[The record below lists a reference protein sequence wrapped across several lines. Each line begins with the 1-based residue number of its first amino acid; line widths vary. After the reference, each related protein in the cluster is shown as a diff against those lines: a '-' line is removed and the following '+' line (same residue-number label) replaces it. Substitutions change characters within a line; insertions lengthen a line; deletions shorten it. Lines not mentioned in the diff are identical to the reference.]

1 MAVIVTYTNDY
12 GDSIEFSKNSDIRI
26 TAIDGLS
33 ANNIDLSEATVTNQ
47 VGSSITGASIQSKTM
62 TIDGRYFYTPA
73 IRKRLLAVILPGV
86 GAKLRYQNTVENVDV
101 YWEGQPTATPD
112 ISTGPVWQSFQFSL
126 KLPYPYPRTTEEE
139 NKSFSYLQSGFR
151 FPQAYSSKTPWQIST
166 RIIEPLQTI
175 TNRGDIPAGFT
186 VTFKALTD
194 GVKGP
199 KLLNVDTRENI
210 AFTQLT
216 LNSGDVLTVN
226 TMINAREVLLTT
238 SDGTKNAFEY
248 MDYDS
253 TFFLLARGA
262 NTLRYSAQ
270 EKEANLEVT
279 LSFEESLA
287 GV

>member
-1 MAVIVTYTNDY
+1 M
-12 GDSIEFSKNSDIRI
+12 K
-26 TAIDGLS
+26 
-33 ANNIDLSEATVTNQ
+33 
-47 VGSSITGASIQSKTM
+47 M
-62 TIDGRYFYTPA
+62 
-73 IRKRLLAVILPGV
+73 
-86 GAKLRYQNTVENVDV
+86 
-101 YWEGQPTATPD
+101 
-112 ISTGPVWQSFQFSL
+112 
-126 KLPYPYPRTTEEE
+126 PYPYPRTTEGE
-139 NKSFSYLQSGFR
+139 NKSFSYLQSSFR
-151 FPQAYSSKTPWQIST
+151 FPQAYSSRTPWQISS

-186 VTFKALTD
+186 VKFRALTD

-199 KLLNVDTRENI
+199 KLLNVDTRENVS
-210 AFTQLT
+210 FSQLT
-216 LNSGDVLTVN
+216 LNSGDELKVN

-238 SDGTKNAFEY
+238 SEGTKNAFEY

-270 EKEANLEVT
+270 EKESSLEVT

>member
-33 ANNIDLSEATVTNQ
+33 ANSIDLSEATVTNQ

-62 TIDGRYFYTPA
+62 TIEGRYFYTPA

-86 GAKLRYQNTVENVDV
+86 GARLRYQNTVENVDV

-210 AFTQLT
+210 SFTQLT

-238 SDGTKNAFEY
+238 SEGTKNAFEY

-270 EKEANLEVT
+270 EREANLEVT

>member
-12 GDSIEFSKNSDIRI
+12 GDSIEFSKSSDIRI
-26 TAIDGLS
+26 TTIDGLS

-62 TIDGRYFYTPA
+62 TIEGRYLYKTA
-73 IRKRLLAVILPGV
+73 VRKRLLAVILPGV
-86 GAKLRYQNTVENVDV
+86 GARLRYQNTVENVDV

-112 ISTGPVWQSFQFSL
+112 ISTNPVWQNFQFSL

-151 FPQAYSSKTPWQIST
+151 FPQAYSSKTPWKIST

-210 AFTQLT
+210 AFTRLT

-226 TMINAREVLLTT
+226 TMINDREVLLTT
-238 SDGTKNAFEY
+238 SEGTKNAFEY
-248 MDYDS
+248 MDYES

-270 EKEANLEVT
+270 EREANLEVT

>member
-62 TIDGRYFYTPA
+62 TIEGRYLYTPA

-86 GAKLRYQNTVENVDV
+86 GARLRYQNTVENVDV

-151 FPQAYSSKTPWQIST
+151 FPRAYSSKTPWRIST

-210 AFTQLT
+210 AFTRLT

-238 SDGTKNAFEY
+238 SEGTKNAFEY

-270 EKEANLEVT
+270 EREANLEVT

>member
-62 TIDGRYFYTPA
+62 TIEGRYLYTPA

-86 GAKLRYQNTVENVDV
+86 GARLRYQNTVENVDV

-151 FPQAYSSKTPWQIST
+151 FPRAYSSKMPWKIST

-238 SDGTKNAFEY
+238 SEGTKNAFEY

-270 EKEANLEVT
+270 EREANLEVT

>member
-1 MAVIVTYTNDY
+1 MAVIVTYTNEY
-12 GDSIEFSKNSDIRI
+12 GDSIEFSRNSDIKI
-26 TAIDGLS
+26 TGIDGLS
-33 ANNIDLSEATVTNQ
+33 ANSIELSEATVTNQ
-47 VGSSITGASIQSKTM
+47 VGSSITGASIQSRTM
-62 TIDGRYFYTPA
+62 TIEGRYLYTPA
-73 IRKRLLAVILPGV
+73 TRKRLLAVILPGIR
-86 GAKLRYQNTVENVDV
+86 ARLRYQNTVENVDV
-101 YWEGQPTATPD
+101 YWEGQPTKTPD
-112 ISTGPVWQSFQFSL
+112 ISTNPVWQNFQFTM
-126 KLPYPYPRTTEEE
+126 KMPYPYPRTTEGES
-139 NKSFSYLQSGFR
+139 KSFSYLQSSFR
-151 FPQAYSSKTPWQIST
+151 FPQAYSSRTPWQISS

-186 VTFKALTD
+186 VKFKALTD

-210 AFTQLT
+210 SFSQLT
-216 LNSGDVLTVN
+216 LNSGDELSVN
-226 TMINAREVLLTT
+226 TMINAREVLLIT
-238 SDGTKNAFEY
+238 SEGTKNAFEY

-270 EKEANLEVT
+270 EKESSLEVT

>member
-73 IRKRLLAVILPGV
+73 IRKRLLAVILPGI

-101 YWEGQPTATPD
+101 YWEGQPTTTPD

-210 AFTQLT
+210 SFTQLT

-253 TFFLLARGA
+253 TFFILARGD

-270 EKEANLEVT
+270 EREANLEVT

>member
-12 GDSIEFSKNSDIRI
+12 GDSIEFSKNSNIRI

-86 GAKLRYQNTVENVDV
+86 GARLRYQNTVENVDV

-126 KLPYPYPRTTEEE
+126 KLPYPYPRTTEEA

-151 FPQAYSSKTPWQIST
+151 FPRAYSSKTPWQIST
-166 RIIEPLQTI
+166 RILEPLQTI

-270 EKEANLEVT
+270 EKEVSLEVT

>member
-26 TAIDGLS
+26 TSIDGLS

-86 GAKLRYQNTVENVDV
+86 GARIRYQNTAENVDV

-139 NKSFSYLQSGFR
+139 NKSFSYLQSCFR
-151 FPQAYSSKTPWQIST
+151 FPQAYSSKTPWRIST

-186 VTFKALTD
+186 VTFRAIAD

-216 LNSGDVLTVN
+216 LNSGDVLTVT

-238 SDGTKNAFEY
+238 SEGTKNAFEY

-270 EKEANLEVT
+270 EREANLEVT

>member
-33 ANNIDLSEATVTNQ
+33 ANSIDLSEATVTNQ

-62 TIDGRYFYTPA
+62 TIDGRYLYKPE
-73 IRKRLLAVILPGV
+73 IRKRLLAVILPGI
-86 GAKLRYQNTVENVDV
+86 GARLRYQNTVENVDV
-101 YWEGQPTATPD
+101 YWKGQPTTTPD
-112 ISTGPVWQSFQFSL
+112 ISTGPVWQNFQFSL

-151 FPQAYSSKTPWQIST
+151 FPRAYSSKTPWRIST

-210 AFTQLT
+210 AFAQLT
-216 LNSGDVLTVN
+216 LNSGDVLTVS
-226 TMINAREVLLTT
+226 TMVNAREVLLTT
-238 SDGTKNAFEY
+238 SEGTKNAFEY
-248 MDYDS
+248 MDYES

-270 EKEANLEVT
+270 EREANLEVT

>member
-33 ANNIDLSEATVTNQ
+33 ANSIDLSEATVTNQ

-73 IRKRLLAVILPGV
+73 IRKRLLAVILPGI

-112 ISTGPVWQSFQFSL
+112 ISTSPVWQSFQFSL

-151 FPQAYSSKTPWQIST
+151 FPQAYSSKTPWRIST

-248 MDYDS
+248 MDYES
-253 TFFLLARGA
+253 TFFLLARGT

-270 EKEANLEVT
+270 EREANLEVT

>member
-73 IRKRLLAVILPGV
+73 IRKRLLAVILPGI
-86 GAKLRYQNTVENVDV
+86 GARLRYQNTVENVDV

-210 AFTQLT
+210 AFAQLT

-270 EKEANLEVT
+270 EREANLEVT

>member
-62 TIDGRYFYTPA
+62 TIEGRYLYKPA
-73 IRKRLLAVILPGV
+73 IRKRLLAVILPGI
-86 GAKLRYQNTVENVDV
+86 GARLRYQNTVENVDV

-151 FPQAYSSKTPWQIST
+151 FPQAYSSKTPWKIST

-186 VTFKALTD
+186 VAFKALTD

-226 TMINAREVLLTT
+226 TMVNAREVLLTT
-238 SDGTKNAFEY
+238 SEGTKNAFEY
-248 MDYDS
+248 MDYES
-253 TFFLLARGA
+253 AFFLLARGA

-270 EKEANLEVT
+270 EREANLEVT
-279 LSFEESLA
+279 LSFEESLV

>member
-62 TIDGRYFYTPA
+62 TIEGRYLYKPA
-73 IRKRLLAVILPGV
+73 IRKRLLAVILPGI
-86 GAKLRYQNTVENVDV
+86 GARLRYQNTVENVDV

-112 ISTGPVWQSFQFSL
+112 ISTGPVWQNFQFSL

-151 FPQAYSSKTPWQIST
+151 FPRAYSSKTPWKIST

-186 VTFKALTD
+186 VTFRALTD

-216 LNSGDVLTVN
+216 LNNGDVLTVN

-238 SDGTKNAFEY
+238 SEGTKNAFEY

-253 TFFLLARGA
+253 TFFLLTRGA

-270 EKEANLEVT
+270 EREANLEVT

>member
-1 MAVIVTYTNDY
+1 MAVIVTYTNEY
-12 GDSIEFSKNSDIRI
+12 GDSIEFSRNSDIRI
-26 TAIDGLS
+26 TGIDGLS
-33 ANNIDLSEATVTNQ
+33 ANSIELSEATVTNQ
-47 VGSSITGASIQSKTM
+47 VGSSITGASIQSRTM
-62 TIDGRYFYTPA
+62 TIEGRYLYTPA
-73 IRKRLLAVILPGV
+73 TRKRLLAVILPGIR
-86 GAKLRYQNTVENVDV
+86 ARLRYQNTVENVDV
-101 YWEGQPTATPD
+101 YWEGQPTKTPD
-112 ISTGPVWQSFQFSL
+112 ISTNPVWQNFQFTM
-126 KLPYPYPRTTEEE
+126 KMPYPYPRTTEGES
-139 NKSFSYLQSGFR
+139 KSFSYLQSGFR
-151 FPQAYSSKTPWQIST
+151 FPQAYSSRTPWQISS

-194 GVKGP
+194 GVKAP

-210 AFTQLT
+210 SFSQLT
-216 LNSGDVLTVN
+216 LNSGDELTVN

-238 SDGTKNAFEY
+238 SEGTRNAFEY

-270 EKEANLEVT
+270 EKESSLEVT

>member
-1 MAVIVTYTNDY
+1 MAVIVTYTNEY
-12 GDSIEFSKNSDIRI
+12 GDSIEFSRNSDIRI
-26 TAIDGLS
+26 TGIDGLS
-33 ANNIDLSEATVTNQ
+33 ANSIELSEATVTNQ
-47 VGSSITGASIQSKTM
+47 VGSSITGASIQSRTM
-62 TIDGRYFYTPA
+62 TIEGRYLYTPA
-73 IRKRLLAVILPGV
+73 TRKRLLAVILPGIR
-86 GAKLRYQNTVENVDV
+86 ARLRYQNTVENVDV
-101 YWEGQPTATPD
+101 YWEGQPTKTPD
-112 ISTGPVWQSFQFSL
+112 ISTNPVWQNIQFTM
-126 KLPYPYPRTTEEE
+126 KMPYPYPRTTEGE
-139 NKSFSYLQSGFR
+139 NKSFSYLQSSFR
-151 FPQAYSSKTPWQIST
+151 FPQAYSSKTPWQISS

-194 GVKGP
+194 GVKAP

-210 AFTQLT
+210 SFSQLT
-216 LNSGDVLTVN
+216 LNSGDELTVN

-238 SDGTKNAFEY
+238 SEGAKNAFEY

-270 EKEANLEVT
+270 EKESSLEVT